1 VTAGWDDIE
10 EQELDPAALER
21 LTEIRVPTLVL
32 VGSIDLDLVR
42 EAARRGVDGIAGAR
56 LVNWPDTAHLPSM
69 ERPDDYLLLLSGC
82 GLRRTPQSR
91 CLVCCP
97 MMDETSRTGGSAVRR
112 VWSRL
117 PPGAQSVL
125 ENGLSPTD
133 LQSLLLDLARTRAHR
148 TTPASVRRRWQQ
160 DRFVQPSPVDP
171 RRLAEVNLH
180 LWRLLPPEFEGL
192 ALSPVTPLGT
202 CTAVDA
208 TDQNRVLSTV
218 RSSELVSDQTNVLA
232 LEAARQRLA
241 GRPETHLA
249 ASHRV
254 LRHQQYSHRD
264 ARPHFE
270 LFALVSSARDTGS
283 ARTEAELLVKH
294 LRFWGE
300 AVPSLVDDEVVVEL
314 TIIDRALGERIRDTV
329 QPQLPALHLR
339 DAPRHTKGIGYYRS
353 GRFKIILCADGHESE
368 LGDGGFTAWTAAL
381 TADAKE
387 RCLIS
392 CVSSERLAQLA
403 KDDHPA

>member
-1 VTAGWDDIE
+1 
-10 EQELDPAALER
+10 
-21 LTEIRVPTLVL
+21 
-32 VGSIDLDLVR
+32 
-42 EAARRGVDGIAGAR
+42 
-56 LVNWPDTAHLPSM
+56 
-69 ERPDDYLLLLSGC
+69 
-82 GLRRTPQSR
+82 
-91 CLVCCP
+91 
-97 MMDETSRTGGSAVRR
+97 MMDKTSNSGRSAVRR

-125 ENGLSPTD
+125 EDELSPTD
-133 LQSLLLDLARTRAHR
+133 LQSLLLDLVRTRAHR
-148 TTPASVRRRWQQ
+148 ATPASVRRRWQQ

-202 CTAVDA
+202 CAAVDA

-218 RSSELVSDQTNVLA
+218 RSSEVISDQTNVLA
-232 LEAARQRLA
+232 LEAARQRSA
-241 GRPETHLA
+241 GRPEAHLA

-254 LRHQQYSHRD
+254 LRHQQFRHRD

-270 LFALVSSARDTGS
+270 LFALASSARATGS

-294 LRFWGE
+294 LRFWGK
-300 AVPSLVDDEVVVEL
+300 AVPALVDDEVVVDL
-314 TIIDRALGERIRDTV
+314 TVIDDAALGERIRDTV
-329 QPQLPALHLR
+329 QPQLPGLHLR
-339 DAPRHTKGIGYYRS
+339 DAPRRTHGIGYYRAAA
-353 GRFKIILCADGHESE
+353 FKIILCSDDGSESE

-403 KDDHPA
+403 KDGHRA

>member
-1 VTAGWDDIE
+1 
-10 EQELDPAALER
+10 
-21 LTEIRVPTLVL
+21 
-32 VGSIDLDLVR
+32 
-42 EAARRGVDGIAGAR
+42 
-56 LVNWPDTAHLPSM
+56 
-69 ERPDDYLLLLSGC
+69 
-82 GLRRTPQSR
+82 
-91 CLVCCP
+91 
-97 MMDETSRTGGSAVRR
+97 MMDETSSMGGSAVRR
-112 VWSRL
+112 VWCRL

-125 ENGLSPTD
+125 EDGLSPTD
-133 LQSLLLDLARTRAHR
+133 LQSLLLDLVRTRARR

-160 DRFVQPSPVDP
+160 DRFVQPSPIDP

-202 CTAVDA
+202 CAAVDA

-218 RSSELVSDQTNVLA
+218 RSSEVVSDQTNVLA

-241 GRPETHLA
+241 GRAEAHLA

-254 LRHQQYSHRD
+254 LRHQQFSHRE

-270 LFALVSSARDTGS
+270 LFALLSSARDTGS
-283 ARTEAELLVKH
+283 AGTEAELLVKH

-300 AVPSLVDDEVVVEL
+300 AVPPLVGDEVVVEL
-314 TIIDRALGERIRDTV
+314 TVIDDAALGERIRDTV

-339 DAPRHTKGIGYYRS
+339 DAPRRTEGIGYCRS
-353 GRFKIILCADGHESE
+353 AAFKIILCSDGNESE
-368 LGDGGFTAWTAAL
+368 LGNGGFTAWTAAL
-381 TADAKE
+381 TAEAKE

-403 KDDHPA
+403 KDDHRA

>member
-1 VTAGWDDIE
+1 
-10 EQELDPAALER
+10 
-21 LTEIRVPTLVL
+21 
-32 VGSIDLDLVR
+32 
-42 EAARRGVDGIAGAR
+42 
-56 LVNWPDTAHLPSM
+56 
-69 ERPDDYLLLLSGC
+69 
-82 GLRRTPQSR
+82 
-91 CLVCCP
+91 
-97 MMDETSRTGGSAVRR
+97 
-112 VWSRL
+112 
-117 PPGAQSVL
+117 VL

-202 CTAVDA
+202 CAAVDA

-218 RSSELVSDQTNVLA
+218 RSSEVVSDQTNVLA
-232 LEAARQRLA
+232 LEAARQRLV
-241 GRPETHLA
+241 GRAETHLA

-254 LRHQQYSHRD
+254 LRNQVFSHPD

-270 LFALVSSARDTGS
+270 LFALVSSAGDTGS
-283 ARTEAELLVKH
+283 ARTEADLLVKH

-300 AVPSLVDDEVVVEL
+300 AVPALVDQEVLVDL
-314 TIIDRALGERIRDTV
+314 TVIDATLGDRIRDTV
-329 QPQLPALHLR
+329 QPELPALHLR
-339 DAPRHTKGIGYYRS
+339 DAPERTQGIGNYYRS
-353 GRFKIILCADGHESE
+353 AAFKIMICSDHGHESE
-368 LGDGGFTAWTAAL
+368 LGDGGFTAWTATL

-392 CVSSERLAQLA
+392 CISSERLAQVA
-403 KDDHPA
+403 SDDHRA

>member
-1 VTAGWDDIE
+1 MT
-10 EQELDPAALER
+10 
-21 LTEIRVPTLVL
+21 
-32 VGSIDLDLVR
+32 
-42 EAARRGVDGIAGAR
+42 
-56 LVNWPDTAHLPSM
+56 
-69 ERPDDYLLLLSGC
+69 
-82 GLRRTPQSR
+82 
-91 CLVCCP
+91 
-97 MMDETSRTGGSAVRR
+97 DETSSMGRSAVRR

-125 ENGLSPTD
+125 EDGLSPTD

-160 DRFVQPSPVDP
+160 DRFVQPSPIDP

-180 LWRLLPPEFEGL
+180 LWRLLPPDFEGL

-202 CTAVDA
+202 CAAVDA

-218 RSSELVSDQTNVLA
+218 RSSEVVSDQTNVLA

-241 GRPETHLA
+241 GRAETHLA

-254 LRHQQYSHRD
+254 LRNQQFNHPD

-270 LFALVSSARDTGS
+270 LFALLSSARDTGS
-283 ARTEAELLVKH
+283 ARTEAEHARQAPSFL
-294 LRFWGE
+294 GE
-300 AVPSLVDDEVVVEL
+300 AVPALVDHEVVVDL
-314 TIIDRALGERIRDTV
+314 TVIDDAALRERIRDTV
-329 QPQLPALHLR
+329 QPQLQALHLR
-339 DAPRHTKGIGYYRS
+339 DSPGRTQGIGYYRS
-353 GRFKIILCADGHESE
+353 AAFKIILCSDDGTESE
-368 LGDGGFTAWTAAL
+368 LGDGGFTAWTATL

-403 KDDHPA
+403 KHDHQA

>member
-1 VTAGWDDIE
+1 M
-10 EQELDPAALER
+10 
-21 LTEIRVPTLVL
+21 TEKI
-32 VGSIDLDLVR
+32 S
-42 EAARRGVDGIAGAR
+42 
-56 LVNWPDTAHLPSM
+56 SM
-69 ERPDDYLLLLSGC
+69 GR
-82 GLRRTPQSR
+82 
-91 CLVCCP
+91 
-97 MMDETSRTGGSAVRR
+97 SAVRR

-125 ENGLSPTD
+125 EDGLSSTD

-148 TTPASVRRRWQQ
+148 STPASVRRRWQQ
-160 DRFVQPSPVDP
+160 DRFVQPSPIDP
-171 RRLAEVNLH
+171 RRLAEVNIH
-180 LWRLLPPEFEGL
+180 LWRLLPPDFEGL

-202 CTAVDA
+202 CAAVHA

-218 RSSELVSDQTNVLA
+218 RSSEVVSDQTNVLA

-241 GRPETHLA
+241 GRAETHLA

-254 LRHQQYSHRD
+254 LRNQQFSHRD

-270 LFALVSSARDTGS
+270 LFALLSSARDTGS
-283 ARTEAELLVKH
+283 ARTEADMLVKH

-300 AVPSLVDDEVVVEL
+300 AVSALVDHKVVVDL
-314 TIIDRALGERIRDTV
+314 TVIDDAALGERIRDTV
-329 QPQLPALHLR
+329 QPQLQAPPLQALHLR
-339 DAPRHTKGIGYYRS
+339 DSPGRKQGIGYYRS
-353 GRFKIILCADGHESE
+353 AAFKIILCSDDGTESE
-368 LGDGGFTAWTAAL
+368 LGDGGFTAWTATL

-403 KDDHPA
+403 KHDHQASQM

>member
-1 VTAGWDDIE
+1 VQRA
-10 EQELDPAALER
+10 
-21 LTEIRVPTLVL
+21 
-32 VGSIDLDLVR
+32 
-42 EAARRGVDGIAGAR
+42 
-56 LVNWPDTAHLPSM
+56 
-69 ERPDDYLLLLSGC
+69 
-82 GLRRTPQSR
+82 
-91 CLVCCP
+91 
-97 MMDETSRTGGSAVRR
+97 
-112 VWSRL
+112 WSRL

-125 ENGLSPTD
+125 EDGLSPTD
-133 LQSLLLDLARTRAHR
+133 LQSLLLDLSRTRAHR

-160 DRFVQPSPVDP
+160 DRFVQPSPISP

-180 LWRLLPPEFEGL
+180 LWRLLPPDFEGF

-202 CTAVDA
+202 CAAVEA

-241 GRPETHLA
+241 GRAETHLA

-254 LRHQQYSHRD
+254 LRNQVFSHPD

-270 LFALVSSARDTGS
+270 LFALVSSAGDIGS
-283 ARTEAELLVKH
+283 ARTEADLLVRH

-300 AVPSLVDDEVVVEL
+300 AIPALVDQDVLIDL
-314 TIIDRALGERIRDTV
+314 TVIDATVGDRIRDTV
-329 QPQLPALHLR
+329 RPELPALHLR
-339 DAPRHTKGIGYYRS
+339 DAPGRTQGIGNYYRS
-353 GRFKIILCADGHESE
+353 AAFKIMICSDDGHESE

-381 TADAKE
+381 TANAKE

-392 CVSSERLAQLA
+392 CVSSERLAQLG
-403 KDDHPA
+403 KQDHQT